1 MSTEQNKVI
10 VRRFFE
16 AFNANDQ
23 AALKDVLASDLVAY
37 SHAAPG
43 PHNREVHL
51 QGISMWNAAFETH
64 FTIDEQIAEGDK
76 VATRVTMRAI
86 HNGGEFQGLPPTGKQ
101 VEIGGT
107 TIERIKDGK
116 IVERRVSS
124 DWYGLMQQLGLIPAP
139 APAG

>member
-1 MSTEQNKVI
+1 MSTEQNKAI

-23 AALKDVLASDLVAY
+23 AALKDVLAADLVAY

-51 QGISMWNAAFETH
+51 QGISMWNAAFETQ
-64 FTIDEQIAEGDK
+64 FTVEEQIAEGDK

-86 HNGGEFQGLPPTGKQ
+86 LRPNRQGKLQVGGYLYDERTKQSPNAPIPRILYRRRPDYFQGIACT
-101 VEIGGT
+101 
-107 TIERIKDGK
+107 
-116 IVERRVSS
+116 
-124 DWYGLMQQLGLIPAP
+124 
-139 APAG
+139 